1 MVGSGDKD
9 TSMTEIVVHDSRFD
23 ASRLTASCH
32 FAQETIDGVTTR
44 SIVILFSF
52 NYDFGPRNG

>member
-1 MVGSGDKD
+1 
-9 TSMTEIVVHDSRFD
+9 MTEIVVHDSRFD

-32 FAQETIDGVTTR
+32 FAQEETIDGLTTR